1 MKNKVLTVAAVSL
14 LTACAGFKPDYE
26 VKDASDSSKPA
37 WTVQSKTSKID
48 SASERK
54 ENRYFVSDA
63 VNVDKGLCLRS
74 AEVNATRKIAS
85 EVAQEIMGAFE
96 ENRKSADD
104 SANVKMKEK
113 LEQNI
118 QVNLHGV
125 VVVEKYWERRA
136 YMKALGAEK
145 DYTGYKC
152 DVAVKIK
159 KDALADALEM
169 YKAKTMCTLKGED
182 KAAMEKA
189 VDKTVE
195 ALKAETN
202 E

>member
-14 LTACAGFKPDYE
+14 LTACAGFKPDYKVRE
-26 VKDASDSSKPA
+26 ASDSSKPA

-54 ENRYFVSDA
+54 TNRYFVSDA

-125 VVVEKYWERRA
+125 VVAEKYWERRA
-136 YMKALGAEK
+136 YMKDSGAEK

-169 YKAKTMCTLKGED
+169 YKAKTMRTLKGED

>member
-1 MKNKVLTVAAVSL
+1 MKNKALTVAALSL

-26 VKDASDSSKPA
+26 VRDASASSKPA
-37 WTVQSKTSKID
+37 WTVQSKTAKID
-48 SASERK
+48 SSSERK
-54 ENRYFVSDA
+54 ENRYFVADA

-125 VVVEKYWERRA
+125 VVAEKYWERRA

-159 KDALADALEM
+159 KDALIDALEM
-169 YKAKTMCTLKGED
+169 YKAKTMRTLKGED
-182 KAAMEKA
+182 KAAMEQA
-189 VDKTVE
+189 VDKTVDS
-195 ALKAETN
+195 LKAETN

>member
-1 MKNKVLTVAAVSL
+1 MKNKALTVAALSL

-26 VKDASDSSKPA
+26 VRDASASSKPA
-37 WTVQSKTSKID
+37 WTVQSKTAKID
-48 SASERK
+48 SSSERK
-54 ENRYFVSDA
+54 ENRYFVADA

-125 VVVEKYWERRA
+125 VVAETYWERRA

-145 DYTGYKC
+145 DYAGYKC

-159 KDALADALEM
+159 KAALVDALEM
-169 YKAKTMCTLKGED
+169 YKAKTMRTLKGED
-182 KAAMEKA
+182 KAAMEQA
-189 VDKTVE
+189 VDKTVDS
-195 ALKAETN
+195 LKAETN

>member
-14 LTACAGFKPDYE
+14 LTACAGFKPDYK
-26 VKDASDSSKPA
+26 VKEASDSSKPA

-48 SASERK
+48 SSAERK
-54 ENRYFVSDA
+54 TNRYFVADA

-125 VVVEKYWERRA
+125 VVAEKYWERRA

-169 YKAKTMCTLKGED
+169 YKAKTMRTLKGED

>member
-1 MKNKVLTVAAVSL
+1 MKNKVLTVAALSL

-26 VKDASDSSKPA
+26 VKDASETSKPA
-37 WTVQSKTSKID
+37 WTTQSKTPKID
-48 SASERK
+48 SSAERK
-54 ENRYFVSDA
+54 TNRYFVADA

-125 VVVEKYWERRA
+125 VVAEKYWERRA
-136 YMKALGAEK
+136 YLKSLGAEK
-145 DYTGYKC
+145 DFVGYKC

-169 YKAKTMCTLKGED
+169 YKAKTMRTLKGED

-195 ALKAETN
+195 ALKADEN